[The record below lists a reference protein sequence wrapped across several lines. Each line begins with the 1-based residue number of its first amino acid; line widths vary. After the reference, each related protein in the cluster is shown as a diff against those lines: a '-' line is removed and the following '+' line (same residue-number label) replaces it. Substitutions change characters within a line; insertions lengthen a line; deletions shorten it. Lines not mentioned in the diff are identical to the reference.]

1 MALNDFLNFL
11 AKYWLEWLFGLIALG
26 ISFGAKH
33 YVKLQK
39 ESWTRK
45 WEERK
50 NEAKDEVINKLEKE
64 IREEAGKSEASDKR
78 FEVELE
84 VVQNNL
90 ENLTIG
96 ILSMQGKQFRDECY
110 TLLKDFHKITIE
122 EYEQFEEDYKAYKN
136 LGGNHRGDALHDRVV
151 EKFNSQLTKKGDQ
164 DYLEGYQ

>member
-1 MALNDFLNFL
+1 MAE
-11 AKYWLEWLFGLIALG
+11 YWLEWVFGLIALG

-39 ESWTRK
+39 ESWNHK

-50 NEAKDEVINKLEKE
+50 NQAKDEVINKLEKE
-64 IREEAGKSEASDKR
+64 IHEETEKSKAADKR
-78 FEVELE
+78 LEAEIEVI
-84 VVQNNL
+84 QNNL

-96 ILSMQGKQFRDECY
+96 ILSMQGKQFKEACY
-110 TLLKDFHKITIE
+110 LLLKDYHKITVE

-151 EKFNSQLTKKGDQ
+151 EKFNQQLITKKGDQ